1 MLRGTGFA
9 DLIGS
14 GEYVDYPSED
24 YQEDEED
31 EDLAQ
36 GEAEFMEFEEVL
48 ETKPDLGPLIG
59 DELCEQEGK

>member
-24 YQEDEED
+24 YQEEDEED
-31 EDLAQ
+31 LDQ
-36 GEAEFMEFEEVL
+36 GEAEFIEFEEIL

-59 DELCEQEGK
+59 DVIEQESQ